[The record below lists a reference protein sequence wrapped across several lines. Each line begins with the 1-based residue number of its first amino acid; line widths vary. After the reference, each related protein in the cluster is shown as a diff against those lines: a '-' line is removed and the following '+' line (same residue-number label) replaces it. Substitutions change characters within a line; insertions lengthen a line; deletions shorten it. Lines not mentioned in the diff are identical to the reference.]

1 MIVYPIIPI
10 WIMGLVCI
18 ILIVFVV
25 IKGRRKWGLV
35 RQILIIIL
43 LFAINLRVMIK
54 SPNSEVMSNNLD
66 VLFVIDN
73 SLSMLAEDYNGNEKR
88 MDAVKNDCK
97 HIMDELNGSRF
108 SVITFDDTAQIAIP
122 YTRDINLI
130 YESLEILITNDS
142 YNAKGTT
149 LNVAKDLTLESL
161 KNISEDSS
169 RSKIIFFMSDGEI
182 TNGEGLESFSKIKQ
196 YVDSGAVLGY
206 GTKSGGKMLVKKS
219 LYEDEEI
226 YLQDKTNYPYVDAVS
241 YIDEGNLKSIAND
254 IGVDYINMS
263 KQSNIDSKLKEIKNG
278 VIKKVNKLDKSSYK
292 DTYYFFVIP
301 LIIILIYEFI
311 IFKRRL

>member
-35 RQILIIIL
+35 RQILIILL
-43 LFAINLRVMIK
+43 LFVINLRIMIK

-88 MDAVKNDCK
+88 MDAVKSDCK
-97 HIMDELNGSRF
+97 HIMDELSGSRF
-108 SVITFDDTAQIAIP
+108 SIIAFDDTAQIVIP

-161 KNISEDSS
+161 KNISKDSNRS
-169 RSKIIFFMSDGEI
+169 RIIFFMSDGEI
-182 TNGEGLESFSKIKQ
+182 TNGESLESFSKIKQ

-226 YLQDKTNYPYVDAVS
+226 YLQDKTNYPYVDAISV
-241 YIDEGNLKSIAND
+241 IDEKNLKSVAND
-254 IGVDYINMS
+254 MGVDYINMS

-278 VIKKVNKLDKSSYK
+278 VVKKVNKSDKSSYK